1 MTGREFKSAL
11 EAQKPIIKGSMGDF
25 DLDKTAILI
34 FEILDNNS
42 DITTNTMLIKCT
54 SSISKGKHKYILDTV
69 IAQFYNKYPRKTIMD
84 IRTTIKY
91 PGNQSETMLTTI
103 EDSHLSVY
111 HLSNSYKELVKSR
124 IRLFEENRSF
134 DENRFKHFVSFYR
147 PQTHVF
153 LTAIFA
159 KYVSKHA
166 INYNAYIGR
175 PEIYTGFTNDDLSIW
190 VLRNFSCDLL
200 RYVFKMSKRDLMLK
214 DYQKTVVTSKFI
226 TNTHKSYSV
235 GNFIKITDADKV
247 IHIIDSYLGLID
259 RTLKI
264 DGFNYLDYIYVQIIK
279 YLNTKEYNS
288 IIPTTVV

>member
-1 MTGREFKSAL
+1 MTAREFKSAL

-25 DLDKTAILI
+25 DLDKTAIMI

-54 SSISKGKHKYILDTV
+54 SSISKEKHKYILDTV
-69 IAQFYNKYPRKTIMD
+69 IAQFYNKDPRKTIMD

-103 EDSHLSVY
+103 EDNHLSVY

-134 DENRFKHFVSFYR
+134 NEKRFKYFTSFYR
-147 PQTHVF
+147 PNIHVF
-153 LTAIFA
+153 LTAVFS
-159 KYVSKHA
+159 KYVSKNA

-175 PEIYTGFTNDDLSIW
+175 PDIYTGFTNDDLSIW
-190 VLRNFSCDLL
+190 VLRNFSCDLI
-200 RYVFKMSKRDLMLK
+200 RYVFKIGKRDLMLK
-214 DYQKTVVTSKFI
+214 DYQKSVVTSKFI
-226 TNTHKSYSV
+226 TNTHKSYSS

-247 IHIIDSYLGLID
+247 IHIIDSHLGLID
-259 RTLKI
+259 RTLKV
-264 DGFNYLDYIYVQIIK
+264 DSFDYLDYIYVQIVK